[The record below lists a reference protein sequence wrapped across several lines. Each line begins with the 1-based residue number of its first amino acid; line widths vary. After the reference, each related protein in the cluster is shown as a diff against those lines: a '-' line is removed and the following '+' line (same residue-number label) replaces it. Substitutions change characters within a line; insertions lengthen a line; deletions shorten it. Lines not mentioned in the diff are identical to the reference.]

1 MPGEVQEEEWD
12 EEDEVEEEAPK
23 VCPRQV
29 ADKRSA
35 G

>member
-12 EEDEVEEEAPK
+12 EEDVVEEEAPK
-23 VCPRQV
+23 VGLRQV

-35 G
+35 V